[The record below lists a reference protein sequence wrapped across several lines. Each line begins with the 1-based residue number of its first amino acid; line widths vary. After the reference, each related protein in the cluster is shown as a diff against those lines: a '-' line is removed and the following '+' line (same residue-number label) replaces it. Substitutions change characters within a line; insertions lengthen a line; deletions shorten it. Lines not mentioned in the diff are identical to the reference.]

1 MSTEAHERVAPAV
14 LDLSMAVEGL
24 DRVSDDFNSLTVDEA
39 VEHLSVV
46 KELIGRQRQLEA
58 ALERWV
64 AECFKAEGWRDPQ
77 EFPGLGVVEVRRSR
91 NRRAWEHDTLTR
103 DWLNTFLEGRGGETP
118 DPFDVVDEFRK
129 VASVGSWKV
138 RGLAAY
144 GIDAGEYCDEQP
156 GTPTVQITRSGS

>member
-1 MSTEAHERVAPAV
+1 VTAANDRVRPAI
-14 LDLSMAVEGL
+14 LDLSIGVSVL
-24 DRVSDDFNSLTVDEA
+24 DHVSDDFDNLTVAEA
-39 VEHLSVV
+39 VEHLSVL
-46 KELIGRQRQLEA
+46 KELIAKQRQLEA

-77 EFPGLGVVEVRRSR
+77 EFPGLGTVEVRRSR
-91 NRRAWEHDTLTR
+91 TRRAWEHDLLTR

-118 DPFDVVDEFRK
+118 DPFDVVEEFRK

-144 GIDAGEYCDEQP
+144 GIDVADYCDETP
-156 GTPTVQITRSGS
+156 GTPTVQIVRAES